1 MRPISNPKGTI
12 MANET
17 TDVQSEYFE
26 IRINKRLVKKVVTIA
41 AATAAVVGAVFVARN
56 LSVETEEDSVTVE
69 LENPLSSN
77 E

>member
-1 MRPISNPKGTI
+1 MN
-12 MANET
+12 NET

-41 AATAAVVGAVFVARN
+41 AATAAVVGAVFVAKN
-56 LSVETEEDSVTVE
+56 LSVETEENSVTVE